1 MRIEIEGPQGILEE
15 FRLYLQDQLLKE
27 GFIQGPKIDSVET
40 GLMIEYLR
48 GDQIVS
54 VEISSEV
61 EGKSSRMHLEANK
74 NIPSLSDIWDDSLIT
89 YGKQSVHRLLAYAQ
103 NKDKVKKG
111 LGQ

>member
-61 EGKSSRMHLEANK
+61 EGKSSKMQLEANK
-74 NIPSLSDIWDDSLIT
+74 NLPALNDIWDDALIS
-89 YGKQSVHRLLAYAQ
+89 YGKQSLHRLWSYAR